1 MTGWHPPAWQSAAH
15 MTPEPLE
22 PAIPAETIYEHAGGD
37 AGLRAIVSSFYD
49 SIFEDPLLQPV
60 FGHPVATHVDHLT
73 AFLAE
78 EFGGPARYTDELG
91 GFPKIVSVHRNRK
104 ITEPQRQRFVELF
117 MAAVTRP
124 ALPTI
129 LPFRKTVKSAIEF
142 GTRIAIVNSNATT
155 DDELHPQ
162 RVIPHWRW

>member
-1 MTGWHPPAWQSAAH
+1 MTS
-15 MTPEPLE
+15 EPLD
-22 PAIPAETIYEHAGGD
+22 PAIPTETIYEHAGGD

-60 FGHPVATHVDHLT
+60 FGRPKATHVDHLT

-91 GFPKIVSVHRNRK
+91 GFPKIVSVHRGRK

-117 MAAVTRP
+117 MAAVDQ
-124 ALPTI
+124 AGFADDE
-129 LPFRKTVKSAIEF
+129 PFKKTVKSAIEF
-142 GTRIAIVNSNATT
+142 GTRIAIVNSNAKT
-155 DDELHPQ
+155 DDDLHPQ

>member
-1 MTGWHPPAWQSAAH
+1 

-78 EFGGPARYTDELG
+78 EFGGPARYTDALG
-91 GFPKIVSVHRNRK
+91 GFPKIVSVHRGRK

-117 MAAVTRP
+117 MAAV
-124 ALPTI
+124 AQAGFADDE
-129 LPFRKTVKSAIEF
+129 PFKKTVKSAIEF